1 MAAQIQVLKQTELLG
16 HQFTV
21 YGTAENPMFL
31 AREIAECIDYD
42 KTSLNKLVA
51 SVDDDEKGR
60 NIIPTPGGNQQV
72 WFLTEGGLYEVLMQS
87 RKPIAKQFKK
97 GVKQI
102 LHEVRTTGGYISTK
116 QEDTP
121 EEIMARALTIAQATL
136 AKREERLKQLEAE
149 NAQKQIIIERKDEE
163 ISMKD
168 DTIKVLAPKG
178 KCYDEIMSSEGLV
191 TTNMI
196 AAFLGVSAIKL
207 NKLLCE
213 WGVQY
218 RQSSVYFLTAKYRS
232 KGFTRHVPY
241 PYMDNGV
248 QKSREHMYWTE
259 SGRKFVIELFNTKLL
274 A

>member
-136 AKREERLKQLEAE
+136 AKREERLKQLEVE

-163 ISMKD
+163 ISIKD

-232 KGFTRHVPY
+232 KGFTKHVPY

-259 SGRKFVIELFNTKLL
+259 SGRKFGIEQFNDKLS

>member
-31 AREIAECIDYD
+31 AREIAKCIDYD

-136 AKREERLKQLEAE
+136 AKREERLKQLEVE

-163 ISMKD
+163 ISIKD

-213 WGVQY
+213 W
-218 RQSSVYFLTAKYRS
+218 
-232 KGFTRHVPY
+232 
-241 PYMDNGV
+241 
-248 QKSREHMYWTE
+248 
-259 SGRKFVIELFNTKLL
+259 
-274 A
+274 